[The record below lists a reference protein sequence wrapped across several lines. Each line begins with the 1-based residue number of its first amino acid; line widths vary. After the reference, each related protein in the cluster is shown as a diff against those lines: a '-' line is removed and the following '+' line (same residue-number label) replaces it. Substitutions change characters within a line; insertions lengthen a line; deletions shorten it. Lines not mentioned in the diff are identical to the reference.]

1 MQVGNGS
8 EDRDC
13 HARKHQGN
21 RSLQGAQKIRAEISQ
36 AVICSHCGNHG
47 QKEVYDPETWTFTLI
62 CMACGRDKFEE
73 EIKEETNMSNKKCEV
88 EGCERKAIVKGV
100 CYTHHNVKFG
110 KPYKPETHRQPNKE
124 LRKRGPIV
132 QEKDSNVSNIQPH
145 IKEVVQEK
153 TANTLNILLDFH
165 GYDDIFLAL
174 KETAT
179 NEMRTPEMQ
188 ILWILR
194 QLLEK
199 GKEAA

>member
-1 MQVGNGS
+1 
-8 EDRDC
+8 
-13 HARKHQGN
+13 
-21 RSLQGAQKIRAEISQ
+21 
-36 AVICSHCGNHG
+36 
-47 QKEVYDPETWTFTLI
+47 
-62 CMACGRDKFEE
+62 
-73 EIKEETNMSNKKCEV
+73 MSNKKCEV
-88 EGCERKAIVKGV
+88 EGCTRMSTAKGV
-100 CYTHHNVKFG
+100 CYTHYREKFG

-145 IKEVVQEK
+145 IKAVYQEK
-153 TANTLNILLDFH
+153 TANTLNILLDFR
-165 GYDDIFLAL
+165 GYDDILLAL